1 MRTPT
6 PVTTVPASRGRPGSP
21 APGAAARPP
30 SRDFGRL
37 FVGLVVVTLGV
48 LFLLDSA
55 GVLSAGRAIDRWW
68 PAAIVAAGALTLAER
83 PRAAVRGAVLVG
95 AGVLLLL
102 FTTGVLK
109 GNAWNYAWPLAVI
122 AVGLVIVMRWRGRSP
137 AQGASTDEA
146 LSGTAV
152 FGGSDLV
159 SASPRLRG
167 GSLTAIFGG
176 ITVDLRG
183 ARPAPE
189 GASINATAVFGG
201 IDVLVPRGWRITLR
215 SMPVFGGLDDKTDHT
230 VDVPP
235 DAPTLHIDA
244 VSIFGGVSLKHDK

>member
-1 MRTPT
+1 MRTRT
-6 PVTTVPASRGRPGSP
+6 PVTTIPPPGGRPGSP
-21 APGAAARPP
+21 APVTTTPSP

-37 FVGLVVVTLGV
+37 FVGLVVVALGV

-68 PAAIVAAGALTLAER
+68 PLAVVAAGALTLAER
-83 PRAAVRGAVLVG
+83 PRATVRGLVLVA
-95 AGVLLLL
+95 AGGLLLL
-102 FTTGVLK
+102 FTTDVLE
-109 GNAWNYAWPLAVI
+109 GNAWNYVWPVAVI
-122 AVGLVIVMRWRGRSP
+122 LLGLVIVARWRGRGVP
-137 AQGASTDEA
+137 EDASIDDV

-201 IDVLVPRGWRITLR
+201 IDVLVPKGWRITVR
-215 SMPVFGGLDDKTDHT
+215 SMPVFGGLDDKTDHS
-230 VDVPP
+230 VEVPP
-235 DAPTLHIDA
+235 DAPMLHIDA